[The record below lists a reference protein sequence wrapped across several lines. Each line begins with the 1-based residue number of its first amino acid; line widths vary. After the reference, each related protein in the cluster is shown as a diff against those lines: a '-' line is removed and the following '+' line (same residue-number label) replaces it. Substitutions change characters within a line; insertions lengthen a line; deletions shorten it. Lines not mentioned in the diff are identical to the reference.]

1 MKFFKNKEQGS
12 VVMELTKGNEGG
24 KLTYDELIA
33 GDSDAAVEKH
43 VPVVKHEGD
52 KLIVEIG
59 SVEHPMIAE
68 HYIIWAAV
76 ETDKGGLWKDMK
88 PEEAPRAEFVL
99 QPGETAK
106 IVYIYCNLHGLW
118 KTEL

>member
-43 VPVVKHEGD
+43 VP
-52 KLIVEIG
+52 EIG
-59 SVEHPMIAE
+59 
-68 HYIIWAAV
+68 
-76 ETDKGGLWKDMK
+76 
-88 PEEAPRAEFVL
+88 RASCRERV
-99 QPGETAK
+99 
-106 IVYIYCNLHGLW
+106 
-118 KTEL
+118 